1 MWTRRSVEPGSV
13 DRHRR
18 RLTAGVVTATVLMS
32 SGAMVIFPLL
42 PTLQAQ
48 LGISTADIGFMAA
61 AGFAASLAAEL
72 IVAPYA
78 DRGRARSMG
87 VVGVL
92 LMAAALAGSALAT
105 ETWHLVAG
113 RALGGFGFGVF
124 MAAASALLVR
134 ADPARAGESLGRL
147 GAAELA
153 GVSLGPLASGL
164 AIAFAAPDAI
174 LAWSG
179 AVVLLGVIP
188 VALAFRERATATA
201 TARAMASA
209 TPGAMALKTADA
221 AAAGATGV
229 DAAAASVGPTA
240 RPPRVSFDLL
250 RSPMVVGV
258 LLLYGAVMVPTG
270 AYDAIWPRFM
280 ADIGASEWLTALSYT
295 LFAVPYALVAG
306 WAGRLADRMGG
317 VSAFV
322 RGAVV
327 LVPIVALYGVIGDP
341 WIATGVG
348 FVESS
353 GQALAFIG
361 AAAAMAQAVPAARAG
376 ASQGLMR
383 AFGLLTAAIAA
394 ALSGV
399 AYETGGP
406 LALFGGTAIA
416 VVLMIV
422 AGLLVVRAA
431 RSSAT
436 SVPAHPLV
444 HDDRGGR
451 ARVDRARR
459 PVLRDLHHEV
469 GGGEGR
475 VAEAGPLLAEQQ
487 HAPLGELDVVDRP

>member
-1 MWTRRSVEPGSV
+1 MRIRAGVQRDAV
-13 DRHRR
+13 DGDRR
-18 RLTAGVVTATVLMS
+18 RLTIGVVTATVLMS

-42 PTLQAQ
+42 PSLQSQ
-48 LGISTADIGFMAA
+48 LGISTADIGFVAA

-78 DRGRARSMG
+78 DRGRARTMG
-87 VVGVL
+87 VVGMV
-92 LMAAALAGSALAT
+92 LMAAALLGSALAT
-105 ETWHLVAG
+105 ESWHLIAG
-113 RALGGFGFGVF
+113 RALGGFGFGAF

-164 AIAFAAPDAI
+164 AIAFTTPGTI

-188 VALAFRERATATA
+188 VALTFRERAAAAAQTT
-201 TARAMASA
+201 
-209 TPGAMALKTADA
+209 DA

-229 DAAAASVGPTA
+229 HGAAASADPA
-240 RPPRVSFDLL
+240 PPPRVSLDLL
-250 RSPMVVGV
+250 RSPHVVGV

-295 LFAVPYALVAG
+295 LFAVPFALVAS
-306 WAGRLADRMGG
+306 WAGRLADRRGG

-327 LVPIVALYGVIGDP
+327 LVPIVALYGVVGDP
-341 WIATGVG
+341 WVATGVG

-383 AFGLLTAAIAA
+383 AFGLLTATLAA

-399 AYETGGP
+399 AYEAGGA
-406 LALFGGTAIA
+406 LALFGGTAVV
-416 VVLMIV
+416 VVLMI
-422 AGLLVVRAA
+422 AGGLLVLRAA
-431 RSSAT
+431 RVRRASTESPRSPAT
-436 SVPAHPLV
+436 AAAEAETDARP
-444 HDDRGGR
+444 R
-451 ARVDRARR
+451 ARAELSDERAC
-459 PVLRDLHHEV
+459 
-469 GGGEGR
+469 
-475 VAEAGPLLAEQQ
+475 
-487 HAPLGELDVVDRP
+487 APTRA

>member
-1 MWTRRSVEPGSV
+1 MEPRSVDP
-13 DRHRR
+13 HRR
-18 RLTAGVVTATVLMS
+18 RLTTGVVTATVLMS

-61 AGFAASLAAEL
+61 AGFAAALAAEL

-105 ETWHLVAG
+105 DTWHLVAG
-113 RALGGFGFGVF
+113 RALGGFGYGVF
-124 MAAASALLVR
+124 IAAASALLVR

-164 AIAFAAPDAI
+164 AIAFAAPGAI

-179 AVVLLGVIP
+179 AVVLLGVVP

-201 TARAMASA
+201 TAMAMAS
-209 TPGAMALKTADA
+209 KTADA

-229 DAAAASVGPTA
+229 DAAAASVTPAA

-306 WAGRLADRMGG
+306 WAGRLADRRGG

-327 LVPIVALYGVIGDP
+327 LVPIVALYGVIGNP
-341 WIATGVG
+341 WVATGVG

-361 AAAAMAQAVPAARAG
+361 AAAAMAQTVPAARAG

-383 AFGLLTAAIAA
+383 AFGLLTATIAA
-394 ALSGV
+394 ALSGI

-406 LALFGGTAIA
+406 LLLFGGTAI
-416 VVLMIV
+416 VVVVIIA

-431 RSSAT
+431 LNSAT

-444 HDDRGGR
+444 HDDRRGS

-459 PVLRDLHHEV
+459 AVLRDLHHEI
-469 GGGEGR
+469 GGGERR
-475 VAEAGPLLAEQQ
+475 VAEARPLLAEEQ
-487 HAPLGELDVVDRP
+487 HAALGELDVVDRQ

>member
-1 MWTRRSVEPGSV
+1 MERTAV

-18 RLTAGVVTATVLMS
+18 RLTTGVVTATVLMS

-42 PTLQAQ
+42 PTLQSQ
-48 LGISTADIGFMAA
+48 LDISTADIGFVAA

-72 IVAPYA
+72 IVAPFA
-78 DRGRARSMG
+78 DRGRARTRG
-87 VVGVL
+87 VIGVL
-92 LMAAALAGSALAT
+92 LMVAALGASALAT

-164 AIAFAAPDAI
+164 AIAIAAPGAI

-188 VALAFRERATATA
+188 VALTFRER
-201 TARAMASA
+201 TARTWASA
-209 TPGAMALKTADA
+209 ARGAHTTADA

-229 DAAAASVGPTA
+229 DAAAASVDPAG

-250 RSPMVVGV
+250 RSWRVVGI

-270 AYDAIWPRFM
+270 AYDGIWPRFM
-280 ADIGASEWLTALSYT
+280 ADIGAGEALTALSYT

-306 WAGRLADRMGG
+306 WAGRLADRRGG

-327 LVPIVALYGVIGDP
+327 LVPIVALYGVIGNP
-341 WIATGVG
+341 WVATGVG

-383 AFGLLTAAIAA
+383 AFGLLTATIAA
-394 ALSGV
+394 ALSGI
-399 AYETGGP
+399 AYEGGGP
-406 LALFGGTAIA
+406 LALFGGTAIV
-416 VVLMIV
+416 VVLIMV
-422 AGLLVVRAA
+422 AGLLTVRAS
-431 RSSAT
+431 RTPSAASAQT
-436 SVPAHPLV
+436 LV
-444 HDDRGGR
+444 RDAEFNDER
-451 ARVDRARR
+451 ACAPTRA
-459 PVLRDLHHEV
+459 
-469 GGGEGR
+469 
-475 VAEAGPLLAEQQ
+475 
-487 HAPLGELDVVDRP
+487 